1 MLATMVQ
8 RRRGMSLIELL
19 VVISILGLLAVTVI
33 PNISNTSDRRKV
45 REAARALS
53 SFIAGGQSRALGS
66 RNGGGVWID
75 PLPNGISNGTIAIGA
90 AIDLADADVGM
101 SYSGNST
108 SSRATFPNP
117 MTASTTGTVTL
128 SGGCTPPSASG
139 NLIRLEN
146 SPALFAFSC
155 TSGSTGVISMRS
167 DANQTVANTFWPRA
181 GASLSYEIIGP
192 PTRSPANTMTFGD
205 GVAIDLY
212 HSCSGTTTF
221 PNLNA
226 PTSLATGTAA
236 FQILYDSTGRPQYLS
251 CNGARAVIN
260 EPIFLLVASIESIQ
274 SSSGL
279 APQDGYWVAIDPRG
293 GIPKVA
299 EVDRSGSTIEAQQS
313 FIRSGAVQY
322 GR

>member
-8 RRRGMSLIELL
+8 RRRGMTLVELL

-75 PLPNGISNGTIAIGA
+75 LLPNGISNGTIALGA

-101 SYSGNST
+101 SYAGDST
-108 SSRATFPNP
+108 SSKVAFSYT
-117 MTASTTGTVTL
+117 TLSTTAAVTFT
-128 SGGCTPPSASG
+128 GGCTPPSNG
-139 NLIRLEN
+139 NNLIRLEN
-146 SPALFAFSC
+146 SPALFRFTS
-155 TSGSTGVISMRS
+155 TSGTTGEISMRS
-167 DANQTVANTFWPRA
+167 DANQTIANTFWPRS
-181 GASLSYEIIGP
+181 GSSVSYEIIGP
-192 PTRSPANTMTFGD
+192 PTRSPANTLTLGD

-212 HSCSGTTTF
+212 HSSSGTTTF
-221 PNLNA
+221 PNLTA
-226 PTSLATGTAA
+226 PTSIASGTA
-236 FQILYDSTGRPQYLS
+236 FQILYDSAGRPQYLA
-251 CNGARAVIN
+251 CNGLRTAIN
-260 EPIFLLVASIESIQ
+260 EPLFLLVASIESIQ
-274 SSSGL
+274 SSGSL
-279 APQDGYWVAIDPRG
+279 APVDGYWVAIDPRG
-293 GIPKVA
+293 GIPKIA
-299 EVDRSGSTIEAQQS
+299 EVNRSGSTIEAQQS